1 MTSHLLADMSET
13 DVAALAGLLA
23 FAARPG
29 DTIALEGDLGAGKT
43 TFARAFVRAATDDQ
57 VDEIPSPTF
66 TLVQSYETARM
77 GVLHADLYRLSDAS
91 ELAEIGLDPAPAGC
105 LLLVE
110 WPERAGDRLEEDR
123 LEVRLVDAGRTGA
136 LGCGLRDVTLIGHGA
151 WGPRARRLAAMYRLV
166 AGWSARFGA
175 ATLRVRY
182 MQGDASARRYARLTA
197 DASPSGA
204 ANDRGASSAI
214 LMDSPRQPDG
224 PPIRDGLPYSR
235 IAHLAEDVRPFVAV
249 AGALTDAG
257 ITTPSILAHDMADGL
272 LIITDLGER
281 VFGAELA
288 AGTPQEALWRAA
300 TDVLVALR
308 AAPPPAALPLP
319 DGTHYTLPAYDRGAL
334 AIETELLVDWY
345 WPFAFGAPPPEDARA
360 EFTALWDDIISRLV
374 ALPRGWVLRD
384 YHSPNLIWRP
394 EQSGLARVGVIDFQD
409 ALAGPTAYDLV
420 SLLQDARLD
429 VPAALEAAL
438 IEHYC
443 AAVGAREP
451 GFEREA
457 FLFAYAALGAQ
468 RNTKIAGIFA
478 RLARRDGKPQYLAH
492 LPRIWRY
499 LERDLAHPGL
509 ASLAAWYDRH
519 LPAEV
524 RRGGMTR

>member
-1 MTSHLLADMSET
+1 MTSHLLVDMSEA

-29 DTIALEGDLGAGKT
+29 DTVALEGDLGAGKT
-43 TFARAFVRAATDDQ
+43 TFARALVRALTDDE

-66 TLVQSYETARM
+66 TVVQSYETARM

-110 WPERAGDRLEEDR
+110 WPERAADRLDEDR
-123 LEVRLVDAGRTGA
+123 LEVRLTDAGKSDAHG
-136 LGCGLRDVTLIGHGA
+136 GGLRDITLVGQGT
-151 WGPRARRLAAMYRLV
+151 WGPRARRLAAMNRLV
-166 AGWSARFGA
+166 ADWRARYGA

-182 MQGDASARRYARLTA
+182 MQGDASARRYARLVA
-197 DASPSGA
+197 DAPAKWA
-204 ANDRGASSAI
+204 ANADAISAI
-214 LMDSPRQPDG
+214 LMDAPRQPDG

-235 IAHLAEDVRPFVAV
+235 IAHLAEDVRPFIAV

-257 ITTPSILAHDMADGL
+257 ITAPSLLAHDMANGL
-272 LIITDLGER
+272 LIISDLGER

-288 AGTPQEALWRAA
+288 AGTPQETLWRAA

-308 AAPPPAALPLP
+308 AAPPPAAMPLP
-319 DGTHYTLPAYDRGAL
+319 DGTHYTLPTYDRGAL

-345 WPFAFGAPPPEDARA
+345 WPFAFGAPPPADARA

-409 ALAGPTAYDLV
+409 ALSGPSAYDLV

-429 VPAALEAAL
+429 VPPALEAAL

-509 ASLAAWYDRH
+509 ARLEAWYDRH

-524 RRGGMTR
+524 RRGGITR